1 MDLQEKKAFRK
12 QMLAKRDALTTEYRD
27 EADAARTARLR
38 QEAWFREAEVLL
50 FYVSYRSEADTRT
63 LLGTAFAEGKMVAV
77 PKVMGTEMEFFR
89 ITSMEQLKEGYR
101 GILEP
106 DETCERFDEVPL
118 SQEAWK
124 TDALDRK
131 GHNIVLLVPGCAFD
145 EKGGR
150 MGYGGGFYDRF
161 MERYP
166 ELMRVALAYEI
177 QLVPEVPKEPHDK
190 PVDVIVTETR
200 IIRTN
205 GEA

>member
-27 EADAARTARLR
+27 EADAARTARIR

-63 LLGTAFAEGKMVAV
+63 LLGTALAEGKMVAV

-89 ITSMEQLKEGYR
+89 ITSMEQLTKGYQ

-106 DETCERFDEVPL
+106 DETCERFDEVSL
-118 SQEAWK
+118 SQGAWE

>member
-1 MDLQEKKAFRK
+1 
-12 QMLAKRDALTTEYRD
+12 
-27 EADAARTARLR
+27 
-38 QEAWFREAEVLL
+38 
-50 FYVSYRSEADTRT
+50 
-63 LLGTAFAEGKMVAV
+63 
-77 PKVMGTEMEFFR
+77 
-89 ITSMEQLKEGYR
+89 
-101 GILEP
+101 
-106 DETCERFDEVPL
+106 
-118 SQEAWK
+118 
-124 TDALDRK
+124 
-131 GHNIVLLVPGCAFD
+131 
-145 EKGGR
+145 